1 MTHGQFATMTPSTP
15 RPLGPSNPA
24 ETLFDELGGEP
35 VLRSIVGRFVDRL
48 FADPM
53 IGFFFRKANRER
65 VKDKEYELAAQHLGA
80 PVEYTGR
87 PIQQVHAVH
96 PIMGGQFA
104 RRLEI
109 LRQTLIEAGAPERV
123 ITHWIHHTESL
134 RSLVTRDPS
143 GECIGPS
150 AASRIRLPQV
160 SHGPSD
166 GSPPRS
172 KP

>member
-1 MTHGQFATMTPSTP
+1 
-15 RPLGPSNPA
+15 
-24 ETLFDELGGEP
+24 
-35 VLRSIVGRFVDRL
+35 LRSIIGRFVDRL
-48 FADPM
+48 FSDPM

-65 VKDKEYELAAQHLGA
+65 VKEKEYELAAQHLGA

-87 PIQQVHAVH
+87 PIREVHVVH

-109 LRQTLIEAGAPERV
+109 LRQTLVEAGAPEGV
-123 ITHWIHHTESL
+123 IAHWIRHTESL
-134 RSLVTRDPS
+134 RSLVTRDAT

-150 AASRIRLPQV
+150 GPQRVRLPQV
-160 SHGPSD
+160 SHRTLE
-166 GSPPRS
+166 GSPSRS

>member
-1 MTHGQFATMTPSTP
+1 V
-15 RPLGPSNPA
+15 A
-24 ETLFDELGGEP
+24 EPTLFDELGGEP
-35 VLRSIVGRFVDRL
+35 VLRSIVGRFVDRM

-53 IGFFFRKANRER
+53 IGFFFRKASRER

-109 LRQTLIEAGAPERV
+109 LRQTLREAGAPERV
-123 ITHWIHHTESL
+123 IGHWVRHTESL
-134 RSLVTRDPS
+134 RSLVTRDAS
-143 GECIGPS
+143 GECVGES
-150 AASRIRLPQV
+150 APPRVRLPQA
-160 SHGPSD
+160 SPSSSGASSGASSGGSSPGGGPSR
-166 GSPPRS
+166 GSSSTS

>member
-1 MTHGQFATMTPSTP
+1 V
-15 RPLGPSNPA
+15 A
-24 ETLFDELGGEP
+24 EPTLFDELGGEP
-35 VLRSIVGRFVDRL
+35 VLRSIVGRFVDRM

-53 IGFFFRKANRER
+53 IGFFFRKASRER

-87 PIQQVHAVH
+87 PLQQAHAVH

-109 LRQTLIEAGAPERV
+109 LRQTLREAGAPERV
-123 ITHWIHHTESL
+123 IGHWVRHTESL
-134 RSLVTRDPS
+134 RSLITRDAS
-143 GECIGPS
+143 GECVGES
-150 AASRIRLPQV
+150 APPRIRLPQA
-160 SHGPSD
+160 SPTSSGGSSPGGGPTN
-166 GSPPRS
+166 GSSSTR

>member
-1 MTHGQFATMTPSTP
+1 MTT
-15 RPLGPSNPA
+15 
-24 ETLFDELGGEP
+24 TLFDDLGGEP
-35 VLRSIVGRFVDRL
+35 VLRSIIGRFVDRL
-48 FADPM
+48 FSDPM

-65 VKDKEYELAAQHLGA
+65 VKEKEYELAAQHLGA

-109 LRQTLIEAGAPERV
+109 LRQTLVEAGAPDAV
-123 ITHWIHHTESL
+123 IAHWIRHTESL
-134 RSLVTRDPS
+134 RSMVTRDAR
-143 GECIGPS
+143 GECIGPGT
-150 AASRIRLPQV
+150 APRVRLPQV
-160 SHGPSD
+160 SHRPSE
-166 GSPPRS
+166 GAARGG